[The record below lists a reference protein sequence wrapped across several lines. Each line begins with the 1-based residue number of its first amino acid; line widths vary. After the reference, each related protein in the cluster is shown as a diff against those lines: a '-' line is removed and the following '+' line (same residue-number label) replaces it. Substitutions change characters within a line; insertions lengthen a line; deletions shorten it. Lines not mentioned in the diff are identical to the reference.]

1 MALAAGTH
9 LGHYEIRS
17 PLGAGGMGEVY
28 LAKDTTLDRLVAL
41 KVLPADVASKQER
54 MRRFIQEAKA
64 ASALNHQNIITVYEI
79 SQSDSTHF
87 IAMEFIKGVTLRQ
100 HTRVTQMNLGEVL
113 EIAIQMASA
122 LAAAHEAGIVHR
134 DIKPENVMIRPDGFV
149 KVLDFGLV
157 KLTEQ
162 QATMSDTEAPT
173 RALVNTNAGTVM
185 GTTQYMSPEQARG
198 LAVDAR
204 TDIWSLGVMIY
215 EMVAGCAPF
224 GGETVTDV
232 IASIV
237 KTDPLP
243 ITRYA
248 PDAPPKLEEIVLKAL
263 EKDREERYQVVKDL
277 LIDLRRLKKRLEF
290 EAELERSAPPVMRSG
305 VAVTS
310 NGEAG
315 FKSAPAITAGL
326 ETNSKPA
333 VRTEDAVAWP
343 TSSAEYVIKEIRR
356 HKLAVLIALLVVTAA
371 AVGLT
376 FYLHAKNMEAA
387 IGSIAVLPLVNQN
400 QDPDTEYLSDGLTE
414 SIINSLT
421 QLQSLRVIARSSV
434 FRYKGRGADPIAVG
448 RELGVRAVLTGRIMQ
463 RGDNLSVSVELVDVG
478 DNKQLWGEQYERK
491 VSDLLAVQRE
501 IAQEITGNL
510 RLKLSGADESRLAK
524 RYTENPEAYQL
535 YLKGRFYWNK
545 RTGEAFKKA
554 IEYFN
559 QAIEKDPHYALAYAG
574 LADVYVLL
582 SRYSA
587 STPQESYPKAKA
599 AAKRALEIDDTL
611 AEAHN
616 ALAGALFDYDW
627 NFAESNREYQRAIE
641 LNPNYATVHHWYG
654 SGPPLVMGRFDEAI
668 AELKRAQELDP
679 LSLIINA
686 DLGQTYI
693 SARRYDEAVE
703 QLQKT
708 LEMDQSFY
716 IAHKSLGEAYA
727 LKGFLQD
734 AITQYQKAI
743 QLNDDPYVVALLG
756 HAFAV
761 SGKREEAFKTLD
773 LLKEMAKR
781 RYVSAY
787 SFATVYAGLGERDQA
802 FQWLEKSYQDRA
814 SDMAYFNVDPLLDNL
829 RSDPRFQDLLRK
841 VGLPR

>member
-1 MALAAGTH
+1 
-9 LGHYEIRS
+9 
-17 PLGAGGMGEVY
+17 
-28 LAKDTTLDRLVAL
+28 
-41 KVLPADVASKQER
+41 
-54 MRRFIQEAKA
+54 
-64 ASALNHQNIITVYEI
+64 
-79 SQSDSTHF
+79 
-87 IAMEFIKGVTLRQ
+87 
-100 HTRVTQMNLGEVL
+100 
-113 EIAIQMASA
+113 
-122 LAAAHEAGIVHR
+122 
-134 DIKPENVMIRPDGFV
+134 
-149 KVLDFGLV
+149 
-157 KLTEQ
+157 
-162 QATMSDTEAPT
+162 
-173 RALVNTNAGTVM
+173 
-185 GTTQYMSPEQARG
+185 
-198 LAVDAR
+198 
-204 TDIWSLGVMIY
+204 
-215 EMVAGCAPF
+215 
-224 GGETVTDV
+224 
-232 IASIV
+232 
-237 KTDPLP
+237 
-243 ITRYA
+243 
-248 PDAPPKLEEIVLKAL
+248 
-263 EKDREERYQVVKDL
+263 
-277 LIDLRRLKKRLEF
+277 
-290 EAELERSAPPVMRSG
+290 
-305 VAVTS
+305 
-310 NGEAG
+310 
-315 FKSAPAITAGL
+315 
-326 ETNSKPA
+326 
-333 VRTEDAVAWP
+333 
-343 TSSAEYVIKEIRR
+343 
-356 HKLAVLIALLVVTAA
+356 
-371 AVGLT
+371 
-376 FYLHAKNMEAA
+376 
-387 IGSIAVLPLVNQN
+387 
-400 QDPDTEYLSDGLTE
+400 
-414 SIINSLT
+414 
-421 QLQSLRVIARSSV
+421 
-434 FRYKGRGADPIAVG
+434 
-448 RELGVRAVLTGRIMQ
+448 MQ